1 MLSSVAIQ
9 EQQRQPSRISI
20 RGERRSDIAAREKL
34 LDAALGSDRFT
45 KSSERLREGRV
56 PARGLALS
64 AVEGRR
70 LIGTVRLWSV
80 TAGGAEGCLL
90 LGPLAVASDVRSRG
104 VGADL
109 MWRALRTAE
118 KLGYRA
124 VLLVGDPA
132 YYRRFGFSAETTGGL
147 RMPGP
152 FARERLLAYEF
163 MSGTL
168 SDARGMI
175 AADRPQS
182 SRLISHDPRLR
193 CHDATA
199 RRPHLAEVILRL
211 RTEMGALPVS

>member
-1 MLSSVAIQ
+1 
-9 EQQRQPSRISI
+9 
-20 RGERRSDIAAREKL
+20 
-34 LDAALGSDRFT
+34 
-45 KSSERLREGRV
+45 
-56 PARGLALS
+56 LS
-64 AVEGRR
+64 AVEGNR

-80 TAGGAEGCLL
+80 SAGGVEGCLL
-90 LGPLAVASDVRSRG
+90 LGPLAVASDIRSRG

-124 VLLVGDPA
+124 VLLVGDPG
-132 YYRRFGFSAETTGGL
+132 YYQRFGFSAEKTSAL

-182 SRLISHDPRLR
+182 SRLDFISHDPRLR

-199 RRPHLAEVILRL
+199 RRPHLAEVIFRL
-211 RTEMGALPVS
+211 RTKMGALPVS

>member
-1 MLSSVAIQ
+1 MLPSIAPSA
-9 EQQRQPSRISI
+9 QQSRQPSRISI
-20 RGERRSDIAAREKL
+20 RGERHSDITAREKL
-34 LDAALGSDRFT
+34 LDASLGPDRLT

-64 AVEGRR
+64 AVEGNR

-80 TAGGAEGCLL
+80 SAGGAEGCLL

-109 MWRALRTAE
+109 MWRALRDAE

-132 YYRRFGFSAETTGGL
+132 YYQRFGFSAETTSAL

-152 FARERLLAYEF
+152 FARERLLACEF
-163 MSGTL
+163 VPDILKS
-168 SDARGMI
+168 ARGLI
-175 AADRPQS
+175 AADRPRP
-182 SRLISHDPRLR
+182 SRLAGFIDS
-193 CHDATA
+193 
-199 RRPHLAEVILRL
+199 VVGS
-211 RTEMGALPVS
+211 GAALTQPA